1 MENSRAYKYLIEGVN
16 ATGYERKD
24 GYYPNIME
32 EIYDWERDEVEKI
45 IWETFHKNEDAYLAQ
60 FLPKLKNYNGIRAL
74 KIMLWKTGSLEVAD
88 ALYRATKKTRY
99 LKIFKSNYKANK
111 DDSRT
116 VSILSRLPP
125 DEKILDFLKEVYIN
139 SNNSLIQSVAVRGIL
154 YNKGY
159 ISDPL
164 NMSEVNA
171 TVPLGRKFMS
181 DNREE
186 RKEILD
192 KFLRGELDS
201 YKE

>member
-16 ATGYERKD
+16 ATGWEKKD

-74 KIMLWKTGSLEVAD
+74 KIMLWRTGSLEVAD
-88 ALYRATKKTRY
+88 ALYRATKNTRY
-99 LKIFKSNYKANK
+99 LKIFRSHYKANK
-111 DDSRT
+111 DDIST
-116 VSILSRLPP
+116 VAMLTYLPP
-125 DEKILDFLKEVYIN
+125 DENVLDLLKEIYIDSEN
-139 SNNSLIQSVAVRGIL
+139 SVIRTAAVDGIL

-159 ISDPL
+159 LSDPL
-164 NMSEVNA
+164 NMSEA
-171 TVPLGRKFMS
+171 TAQLPLRRQFMS